1 MKSLYLA
8 LGLMTLS
15 LTTHAAFLSPTD
27 RDSVEQQQQQ
37 LLRQKP
43 AAT

>member
-15 LTTHAAFLSPTD
+15 LTTYAAFLSPAD
-27 RDSVEQQQQQ
+27 RDSVEQQ
-37 LLRQKP
+37 R
-43 AAT
+43 